1 MVSLSP
7 CQSTNL
13 RVVNC
18 RKIFKTPLYVQSDTD
33 LSILF
38 CAKMAL
44 ELMRLVQLPSVF
56 ISDPVLDS
64 G

>member
-18 RKIFKTPLYVQSDTD
+18 RKIFKTLLYVQSDTD

-38 CAKMAL
+38 CAKTAL